1 MISEAVIMKNFDHD
15 SINLYGMALYQAV
28 TIILTQRTHINAQL
42 ILGLLYFMKAESL
55 ICMLI
60 YNE

>member
-1 MISEAVIMKNFDHD
+1 MKNFDHD